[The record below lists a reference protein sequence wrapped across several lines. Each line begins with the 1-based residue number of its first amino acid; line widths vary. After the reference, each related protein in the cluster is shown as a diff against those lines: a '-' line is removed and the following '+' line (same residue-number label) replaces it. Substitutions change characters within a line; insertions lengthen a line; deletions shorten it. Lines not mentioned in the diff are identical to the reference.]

1 MSKKGSKS
9 FKEKEQW
16 YKEKIEELELRIR
29 HSDNLNEDLEEG
41 YDKLVADNENLLEE
55 NEMMRSFLPPDD
67 FHMSSKDFY
76 YIVDEYKHKYK
87 RKYKALKTKY
97 KDIKEELEN
106 LVKRTPSKHLFES
119 KDSDYSKPKWTQ
131 KQIAHWDKM
140 IKESIKN
147 TMKTNERSDE
157 WRIEQFNRNR
167 APEEQVHSIQEMSD
181 RVSDLF
187 DTKYIYESPDG
198 GKTIYRR
205 EMGSAYTTKEKV
217 K

>member
-205 EMGSAYTTKEKV
+205 ELGHDSKEKV

>member
-205 EMGSAYTTKEKV
+205 ELGYDSKKKV

>member
-131 KQIAHWDKM
+131 KQIAYWDKM
-140 IKESIKN
+140 IKQSIKE
-147 TMKTNERSDE
+147 TAKSQVDKHKVE
-157 WRIEQFNRNR
+157 WK
-167 APEEQVHSIQEMSD
+167 EE
-181 RVSDLF
+181 
-187 DTKYIYESPDG
+187 
-198 GKTIYRR
+198 
-205 EMGSAYTTKEKV
+205 
-217 K
+217 

>member
-1 MSKKGSKS
+1 MSKKSSKS

-205 EMGSAYTTKEKV
+205 ELGHDSKEKV